1 MYDRPSPV
9 THKIKV
15 QPNCHCVCAF
25 RAEVGE
31 GGWLPG
37 QVATLLS
44 SPHVAWRPVEP
55 SPCSW
60 PGSRQGLTEIDF
72 RLERNSKSCLGS
84 EGPNPLRSLQEQRRE
99 QHGEAQP
106 FVPAGDKVVRPGAV
120 TLIESQ
126 SRLGLTGFQSHPSLG
141 PKCWLA
147 SRHPIPG
154 SPRPPKGGDS
164 LL

>member
-1 MYDRPSPV
+1 MYDRLSLV

-25 RAEVGE
+25 RGEVGE

-44 SPHVAWRPVEP
+44 SPHVACRPVEP
-55 SPCSW
+55 SLCLQ
-60 PGSRQGLTEIDF
+60 PGSRQGLKEINF
-72 RLERNSKSCLGS
+72 RLERNSKSCRGS
-84 EGPNPLRSLQEQRRE
+84 GGPDHLRPLQEQRRE

-106 FVPAGDKVVRPGAV
+106 SVPAGDKVVRPESRDTDA
-120 TLIESQ
+120 SQ

-147 SRHPIPG
+147 SGHPIPG
-154 SPRPPKGGDS
+154 SPRPPKRGDS